1 MSFLFILLY
10 SLILVY
16 LFVLSLRIVLTW
28 FAPQGFGKG
37 WDVLRKITDPYLSLF
52 NRLGFLRKGI
62 FDFTPIAAILVLVVA
77 FDLVYGLSNGR
88 VTLGAFLASVVQ
100 AAWSGVSFLLIFF
113 LVIGAVRLVPIFLRG
128 TQGATLWKVVDM
140 IIQPVV
146 AFVARLL
153 RLGARSGYT
162 QYLLF
167 TIALLLTALLFGG
180 LFIVPNLVLLIQ
192 LIPI

>member
-1 MSFLFILLY
+1 
-10 SLILVY
+10 
-16 LFVLSLRIVLTW
+16 VLSLRIVLAW
-28 FAPQGFGKG
+28 FAPQGFGRA
-37 WDVLRKITDPYLSLF
+37 WDVLKKITDPYLAVF
-52 NRLGFLRKGI
+52 YRIGFLRKGI
-62 FDFTPIAAILVLVVA
+62 FDFTPIAAVLVLVVA
-77 FDLVYGLSNGR
+77 FDLVYGLSNTR
-88 VTLGAFLASVVQ
+88 FTLGVFLASVVT

-113 LVIGAVRLVPIFLRG
+113 LVIGAIRMIPIFFRG

-146 AFVARLL
+146 TFVARLL

-167 TIALLLTALLFGG
+167 TMALLLIVLLFGG
-180 LFIVPNLVLLIQ
+180 LVVVPNLVLLIQ